1 MLDHPPPDRTLSVR
15 LHHAPPL
22 LRISLL
28 GGMTLHIGDREISLS
43 NRKARALIAY
53 LAVTPGM
60 RETRERLVGLL
71 WSETEDGKAR
81 ASLRQ
86 LLHGLRDA
94 LDKEG
99 VAALST
105 DNLHVSLDASLIVTD
120 LDCALASIDRG
131 DPADWLVREP
141 HLEDAFLRGY
151 DDVDPSF
158 GSWLTTKRENV
169 RRLLIQR
176 LEAQLSDS
184 AHHVEATKR
193 IAHALFQI
201 DPTHEIACQH
211 LMRTLRRFRQH
222 QRRAGRVQAAV
233 DVPRTGIR
241 HRAVGGDARARCRDQ
256 KRNLSACHP
265 SFGGTQ
271 GRDFCEHRRR
281 RFGYPSGG
289 EARDRLGN
297 EIGIRCAT
305 RRVWSH
311 APAVRF
317 GNDGG
322 ARSHPRG
329 AAISCSASG
338 RFKPSWRSRQTT
350 NRPAAATMTAPTA
363 TSAAGTSP
371 KNR

>member
-99 VAALST
+99 VAALVT

-158 GSWLTTKRENV
+158 GNWLTTKRENV

-184 AHHVEATKR
+184 ADHVEATKR

-211 LMRTLRRFRQH
+211 LMRLCVASGNTGGALAVYKQLWTCLE
-222 QRRAGRVQAAV
+222 QEYDIEPSAATQELV
-233 DVPRTGIR
+233 VAIR
-241 HRAVGGDARARCRDQ
+241 
-256 KRNLSACHP
+256 S
-265 SFGGTQ
+265 GTY
-271 GRDFCEHRRR
+271 RPAIAHL
-281 RFGYPSGG
+281 
-289 EARDRLGN
+289 EARK
-297 EIGIRCAT
+297 A
-305 RRVWSH
+305 
-311 APAVRF
+311 
-317 GNDGG
+317 
-322 ARSHPRG
+322 
-329 AAISCSASG
+329 
-338 RFKPSWRSRQTT
+338 
-350 NRPAAATMTAPTA
+350 A
-363 TSAAGTSP
+363 TSANIEDINSVILLAVKLAIAWATKSESGVPLDASGLMP
-371 KNR
+371 LR

>member
-99 VAALST
+99 VAALVT

-158 GSWLTTKRENV
+158 GNWLTTKRENV

-184 AHHVEATKR
+184 ADHVEATKR

-211 LMRTLRRFRQH
+211 LMRLCVASGNTGGALAVYKQLWTCLE
-222 QRRAGRVQAAV
+222 QEYDIEPSAATQELV
-233 DVPRTGIR
+233 VAIR
-241 HRAVGGDARARCRDQ
+241 
-256 KRNLSACHP
+256 S
-265 SFGGTQ
+265 GTY
-271 GRDFCEHRRR
+271 RPAIAHL
-281 RFGYPSGG
+281 
-289 EARDRLGN
+289 EARK
-297 EIGIRCAT
+297 A
-305 RRVWSH
+305 
-311 APAVRF
+311 
-317 GNDGG
+317 
-322 ARSHPRG
+322 
-329 AAISCSASG
+329 
-338 RFKPSWRSRQTT
+338 
-350 NRPAAATMTAPTA
+350 A
-363 TSAAGTSP
+363 TSANIEDIDSVILLAVKLAIAWATKSESGVP
-371 KNR
+371 LDAPGLMPLR

>member
-1 MLDHPPPDRTLSVR
+1 MLDHPPPGRTLSVR
-15 LHHAPPL
+15 AHRAAPL

-28 GGMTLHIGDREISLS
+28 GDMALHIGDREVALS

-60 RETRERLVGLL
+60 RETRDRLVGLL

-86 LLHGLRDA
+86 LLHGLREA

-105 DNLHVSLDASLIVTD
+105 DNLHVSLDEALVVTD

-141 HLEDAFLRGY
+141 QTEDAFLRGY
-151 DDVDPSF
+151 DDIDPAF

-176 LEAQLSDS
+176 LETQLSDS
-184 AHHVEATKR
+184 AHHEETTKR

-211 LMRTLRRFRQH
+211 LMRIYVASGNTGGAL
-222 QRRAGRVQAAV
+222 AV
-233 DVPRTGIR
+233 YKQLWT
-241 HRAVGGDARARCRDQ
+241 CLEQ
-256 KRNLSACHP
+256 
-265 SFGGTQ
+265 
-271 GRDFCEHRRR
+271 E
-281 RFGYPSGG
+281 Y
-289 EARDRLGN
+289 
-297 EIGIRCAT
+297 EIGRAH
-305 RRVWSH
+305 V
-311 APAVRF
+311 
-317 GNDGG
+317 
-322 ARSHPRG
+322 
-329 AAISCSASG
+329 
-338 RFKPSWRSRQTT
+338 
-350 NRPAAATMTAPTA
+350 
-363 TSAAGTSP
+363 
-371 KNR
+371 

>member
-1 MLDHPPPDRTLSVR
+1 
-15 LHHAPPL
+15 
-22 LRISLL
+22 
-28 GGMTLHIGDREISLS
+28 
-43 NRKARALIAY
+43 
-53 LAVTPGM
+53 M

-99 VAALST
+99 VAALVT

-184 AHHVEATKR
+184 ADHVEATKR

-211 LMRTLRRFRQH
+211 LMRLCVASGNTGGALAVYKQLWTCLE
-222 QRRAGRVQAAV
+222 QEYDIEPSAATQELV
-233 DVPRTGIR
+233 VAIR
-241 HRAVGGDARARCRDQ
+241 
-256 KRNLSACHP
+256 S
-265 SFGGTQ
+265 GTY
-271 GRDFCEHRRR
+271 RPAIAHL
-281 RFGYPSGG
+281 
-289 EARDRLGN
+289 EARK
-297 EIGIRCAT
+297 A
-305 RRVWSH
+305 
-311 APAVRF
+311 
-317 GNDGG
+317 
-322 ARSHPRG
+322 
-329 AAISCSASG
+329 
-338 RFKPSWRSRQTT
+338 
-350 NRPAAATMTAPTA
+350 A
-363 TSAAGTSP
+363 TSANIEDIDLVILLAVKLAIAWATKSESGVPLDASGLMP
-371 KNR
+371 LR